1 MIPLHQMILQTKIIP
16 VQNISINYEAVKP
29 GMMPDGQLIQLQYE
43 SDTMKRLLGFMM
55 DENIHL
61 KNRLSEVLK
70 TEFNKNLLDEVEL
83 FLSRFIKE
91 DELIGL
97 LRNDLSALDKLLMKN
112 AFEKELIKKEVYK
125 RMKNLAN
132 NILTAERQFSKLK
145 LEFNNYL
152 SENM

>member
-1 MIPLHQMILQTKIIP
+1 MILQTKIIP
-16 VQNISINYEAVKP
+16 VQNISINYQAVKP
-29 GMMPDGQLIQLQYE
+29 GLMPDGQLIQLQYE

-70 TEFNKNLLDEVEL
+70 AEFNKDLLDEVEL

-91 DELIGL
+91 DELISL
-97 LRNDLSALDKLLMKN
+97 LRNDLSELDKLLMKN

-125 RMKNLAN
+125 RIKNLAN
-132 NILTAERQFSKLK
+132 NILIAERQFSKLK

>member
-1 MIPLHQMILQTKIIP
+1 M
-16 VQNISINYEAVKP
+16 QNISINYGAVKP
-29 GMMPDGQLIQLQYE
+29 GLMPDGQQIQLQYE

-70 TEFNKNLLDEVEL
+70 AEFNKNLLDEVEL

-91 DELIGL
+91 DEVIGL
-97 LRNDLSALDKLLMKN
+97 LRNDLSELDKLLMKN

-125 RMKNLAN
+125 RIKNLAN
-132 NILTAERQFSKLK
+132 NVLIAERQFSKLK

-152 SENM
+152 LENM

>member
-1 MIPLHQMILQTKIIP
+1 MIQLTKLFP
-16 VQNISINYEAVKP
+16 VQNILTNYETIKP
-29 GMMPDGQLIQLQYE
+29 EFVPDGKRIQWQYE

-70 TEFNKNLLDEVEL
+70 VEFNKNLLDGVEV
-83 FLSRFIKE
+83 FLSKFIIE

-97 LRNDLSALDKLLMKN
+97 LRNDLAELDKLLITN
-112 AFEKELIKKEVYK
+112 TFESESVRNQAYKKL
-125 RMKNLAN
+125 KNLEN
-132 NILTAERQFSKLK
+132 NILIVERQFSKLK
-145 LEFNNYL
+145 LEFNSYL